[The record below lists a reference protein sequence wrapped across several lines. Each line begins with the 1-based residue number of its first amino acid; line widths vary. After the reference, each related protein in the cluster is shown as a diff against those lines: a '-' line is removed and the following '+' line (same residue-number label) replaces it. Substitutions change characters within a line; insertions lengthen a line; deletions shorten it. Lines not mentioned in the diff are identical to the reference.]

1 MLKKIFSLTLFLLSF
16 CYSFSEGVQSK
27 DYKIEEIN
35 KVIEELKLQQMHL
48 ELMKEEIEKSNID
61 LSKKVNF
68 SEQRPKIALVLSGGG
83 AKGAAHIG
91 VLKVLEKYQVPIDII
106 VGTSVGSIVG
116 GMYSVGYSPDE
127 IEKTVL
133 NLKFNSLLTN
143 SKDRNLKNI
152 EEKIE
157 NDKYPFTMS
166 IDKNLK
172 LSFPMGILN
181 GENIYLQLKDIF
193 SRAENIKNFNE
204 LPIEYRAITTDLQT
218 GKEVI
223 LSDGDLAIATFK
235 SMAIPSFLEPIKDE
249 NKFYVDGGVVNN
261 FPIDVALSLG
271 ADIIIAVD
279 ITAETSK
286 INEKSNLVTI
296 LDKLATYNGNRK
308 TETHKKLADLLIV
321 PDVKDHDTIDFG
333 NLNELVVAGED
344 AAEKYGYI
352 LANLS
357 SPKDFKEI
365 KDKALKEEPIQINKI
380 KLEGNSILTL
390 KKVNEL
396 KPSVKNRKFTKA
408 DLNDWTKKI
417 YSVSY
422 IERVFYE
429 VNDDT
434 VIFKVKEKDGIN
446 IRASLNYA
454 SNYGGSMNIAATVPN
469 FGIWTRNYT
478 IKAEA
483 SSFPKINFN
492 NVTFYEVGKFKLLG
506 GASIGYETDP
516 LFIYKNGDKVSTY
529 TTNKFIASLS
539 FGTAISNSVVSGIS
553 LGYANNDNKYLS
565 GDRDVYNFNENYQ
578 ALFSSIY
585 TYVDTLN
592 ERNFPSKGTV
602 LRLEGF
608 NSQDI
613 SGKETNLGGGMFSAN
628 FYTPLSE
635 KFSVGFGVAGGKMR
649 GEELPKSSLFRIG
662 GLRSS
667 ETAFSFVGLPMMGV
681 YTDEFYI
688 LRGGIQYKLTDTFHL
703 LAKYNMLTY
712 SSDSLPFQDN
722 YSIGDRKYHGYGGGI
737 GWNTFLGPISLFLSN
752 NLDDSSPLFEVYMGY
767 TF

>member
-261 FPIDVALSLG
+261 FPIDVAISLG

-352 LANLS
+352 LTNLS

-380 KLEGNSILTL
+380 KLEGNNILTL

-565 GDRDVYNFNENYQ
+565 GDRDIYNFNENYQ

-613 SGKETNLGGGMFSAN
+613 SGKDTNLGGGMFSAN

-667 ETAFSFVGLPMMGV
+667 ETAFSFVGLPMMGR
-681 YTDEFYI
+681 YADEFYI

-703 LAKYNMLTY
+703 LAKYNILTY

>member
-1 MLKKIFSLTLFLLSF
+1 MLKKFFSLTLFLLSF

-106 VGTSVGSIVG
+106 IGTSVGSIVG

-565 GDRDVYNFNENYQ
+565 GDRDIYNFNENYQ

-592 ERNFPSKGTV
+592 EKNFPSKGTI

-681 YTDEFYI
+681 YADEFYI

-752 NLDDSSPLFEVYMGY
+752 NLDSSSPLFEVYMGY

>member
-1 MLKKIFSLTLFLLSF
+1 MLKKFFSLTLFLLSF

-565 GDRDVYNFNENYQ
+565 GDRDIYNFNENYQ

-649 GEELPKSSLFRIG
+649 GEELPKSSLFKIG

-681 YTDEFYI
+681 YADEFYI

>member
-235 SMAIPSFLEPIKDE
+235 SMAIPSFLEPVKDE

-261 FPIDVALSLG
+261 FPIDVAISLG

-357 SPKDFKEI
+357 SPKDFKEM
-365 KDKALKEEPIQINKI
+365 KDKALKDEAIQINKI
-380 KLEGNSILTL
+380 KLEGNNILTL

-565 GDRDVYNFNENYQ
+565 GDRDIYNFNENYQ

-613 SGKETNLGGGMFSAN
+613 SGKDTNLGGGMFSAN

-667 ETAFSFVGLPMMGV
+667 ETAFSFVGLPMMGR
-681 YTDEFYI
+681 YADEFYI

>member
-261 FPIDVALSLG
+261 FPIDVAISLG

-380 KLEGNSILTL
+380 KLEGNNILTL

-434 VIFKVKEKDGIN
+434 IIFKVKEKDGIN

-565 GDRDVYNFNENYQ
+565 GDRDIYNFNENYQ

-667 ETAFSFVGLPMMGV
+667 ETAFSFVGLPMMGR
-681 YTDEFYI
+681 YADEFYI